1 MKHRSGLIG
10 VVYAALL
17 SAVIGFFFH
26 ASLLSGGS
34 AIPLVAFS
42 ILMLLVFALA
52 AVSLDKHS
60 AFADVFPPSKQDL
73 CFSLLGAAGLLAGCL
88 LSFRGST
95 LRMLLSLLGLLAALG
110 LGTAA
115 VLRFRGKKPTA
126 AWYVLAILFYVVR
139 LFRDFRHWEQDPDI
153 WNYCFSLFAMISFML
168 ATYHAGAFCFDRGA
182 RRRLAFYSLAG
193 IFFGAVSL
201 SGADTSTLL
210 VYGGSLLWMLALA
223 QQSLKKA

>member
-1 MKHRSGLIG
+1 MKHNSGLIG
-10 VVYAALL
+10 VVYAAIL
-17 SAVIGFFFH
+17 AAIIGFFFH

-60 AFADVFPPSKQDL
+60 AFAEVFPSSRQDI
-73 CFSLLGAAGLLAGCL
+73 CFSLLGAAALLAGCV

-95 LRMLLSLLGLLAALG
+95 LRMLLSLLGMLAALG
-110 LGTAA
+110 LGVAA

-126 AWYVLAILFYVVR
+126 AWYVLAVLFYVVR
-139 LFRDFRHWEQDPDI
+139 LFRDFRSWEHDPNI
-153 WNYCFSLFAMISFML
+153 WNYCFNLFAMISFML

-182 RRRLAFYSLAG
+182 RRRLAFYSLTG
-193 IFFGAVSL
+193 LFFGAVSL

-210 VYGGSLLWMLALA
+210 VYGGSILWMLALA
-223 QQSLKKA
+223 QQSLKRA

>member
-1 MKHRSGLIG
+1 MKHKSGLIG
-10 VVYAALL
+10 VVYAAIL
-17 SAVIGFFFH
+17 AAIIGYFFH

-34 AIPLVAFS
+34 AVPLVAFS
-42 ILMLLVFALA
+42 VLMLLVFALA

-60 AFADVFPPSKQDL
+60 AYSEVFQPAGQDL

-110 LGTAA
+110 LGVAA
-115 VLRFRGKKPTA
+115 VLRFRGKKPSA
-126 AWYVLAILFYVVR
+126 AWYVLAVLFYVVR

-153 WNYCFSLFAMISFML
+153 WSYCFSLFAMISFML

-210 VYGGSLLWMLALA
+210 VYGGSLLWMLATA
-223 QQSLKKA
+223 QQSLKKS